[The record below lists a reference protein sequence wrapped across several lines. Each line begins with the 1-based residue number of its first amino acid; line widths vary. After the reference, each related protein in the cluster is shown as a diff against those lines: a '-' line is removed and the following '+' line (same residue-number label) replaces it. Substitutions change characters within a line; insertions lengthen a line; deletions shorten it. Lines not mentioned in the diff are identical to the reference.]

1 MNKIGS
7 APEEKKQNVLPYT
20 TILHQ
25 VREYLG
31 ITMEDYCVA
40 DSIYHLSANPDNKI
54 KGWCFAS
61 KKYISDFIRL
71 NERYVFRSIK
81 KLIEKNLVEKDEATK
96 HIRTT
101 KLWYD
106 LVVMPKAKIEYDK
119 MSEGMTK
126 CHRDYD
132 KMSEPLR
139 QNVIGTMTKCQ
150 SYNNTY
156 NEIYKKNTPSP
167 NGEEAKPADK
177 QYGNPEINEC
187 VSFFKAELDGELDDS
202 VAGNRRYA
210 KLLLDKFRKAYPDTA
225 PVDNVQALIRA
236 ARKDK
241 FHKRNATSFKYLYYN
256 AQKIIQAKKSCA
268 GNVAII

>member
-1 MNKIGS
+1 MKWFKFYGQDYLSDPKMLALTASERSCWITLLAYASVNDNGMITYLCEDQLMAQAGLDFQYEEWDRTKGVLKKLEKLQMIQIDNEMITIKNWRNRQETNLTS
-7 APEEKKQNVLPYT
+7 YERVKRHREKKRNDNAK
-20 TILHQ
+20 
-25 VREYLG
+25 
-31 ITMEDYCVA
+31 ITLEENRIDK
-40 DSIYHLSANPDNKI
+40 N
-54 KGWCFAS
+54 
-61 KKYISDFIRL
+61 R
-71 NERYVFRSIK
+71 
-81 KLIEKNLVEKDEATK
+81 IEK
-96 HIRTT
+96 
-101 KLWYD
+101 
-106 LVVMPKAKIEYDK
+106 
-119 MSEGMTK
+119 
-126 CHRDYD
+126 
-132 KMSEPLR
+132 
-139 QNVIGTMTKCQ
+139 
-150 SYNNTY
+150 
-156 NEIYKKNTPSP
+156 KKNTPSP
-167 NGEEAKPADK
+167 IGEEAKPADK

>member
-1 MNKIGS
+1 MAQRRMFSKVITNSSRFLMMPQSSQNLYFHLGMNADDDGFCEHFTVMRMTESKPDDLRVLQAKEFIKIFDD
-7 APEEKKQNVLPYT
+7 KVLVIKDWKENNYLRSDRYT
-20 TILHQ
+20 PSK
-25 VREYLG
+25 YL
-31 ITMEDYCVA
+31 
-40 DSIYHLSANPDNKI
+40 
-54 KGWCFAS
+54 
-61 KKYISDFIRL
+61 
-71 NERYVFRSIK
+71 
-81 KLIEKNLVEKDEATK
+81 
-96 HIRTT
+96 
-101 KLWYD
+101 
-106 LVVMPKAKIEYDK
+106 
-119 MSEGMTK
+119 
-126 CHRDYD
+126 
-132 KMSEPLR
+132 
-139 QNVIGTMTKCQ
+139 
-150 SYNNTY
+150 
-156 NEIYKKNTPSP
+156 EIYKEELKQLSSGKEVVDKMDTKCLPVVDQMDTQDRLGKVRVGKDISSP

-236 ARKDK
+236 ARNDK

>member
-119 MSEGMTK
+119 MSESMTK

-139 QNVIGTMTKCQ
+139 QNVSHIIIPIMT
-150 SYNNTY
+150 
-156 NEIYKKNTPSP
+156 
-167 NGEEAKPADK
+167 
-177 QYGNPEINEC
+177 
-187 VSFFKAELDGELDDS
+187 L
-202 VAGNRRYA
+202 
-210 KLLLDKFRKAYPDTA
+210 
-225 PVDNVQALIRA
+225 
-236 ARKDK
+236 
-241 FHKRNATSFKYLYYN
+241 
-256 AQKIIQAKKSCA
+256 
-268 GNVAII
+268 